1 MKMALALAAC
11 CAATF
16 AHAQTPIG
24 DLLKPPQGAT
34 PYALLSTSKQHGQT
48 LVWTTQSG
56 ARCSRESI
64 NMRGFISETDQCATL
79 GPDHTIRAMIIRGF
93 TPSGDAGENF
103 NSTQNAATWHSP
115 IDAGGAPATGAA
127 IYVPYGGTFDAT
139 AMLFD
144 LLMATPSHQ
153 AALYP
158 SGHASLEK
166 LTETTIGTG
175 ATQRKL
181 TAWNINGLSFEP
193 IPVWADADG
202 QFFGQISLGLSML
215 PPGAT
220 GELKHLI
227 TVQTA
232 ALARRSPEILHS
244 VLQPDT
250 GPVVFAHVKMFDAEA
265 DQFRSDMTV
274 IVAGGRIQAV
284 GPAGTQSPPAGA
296 RIIDGTGKTLL
307 PGLWEMH
314 QHYGDDITGP
324 QLLSE
329 GITSARD
336 PGNDNDLT
344 LDRARRR
351 AAGELLA
358 PHVYPSS
365 LLDGI
370 SPTTAQL
377 GTAVASQ
384 DAALAAVRRA
394 KQDGFTA
401 IKIYSSF
408 NPAWVAATAAEAHR
422 LGLHVHGHV
431 PAGMRPLDAINDGYD
446 EITHINFVIMQAM
459 PDDVVAHSN
468 TSARMVGIGR
478 YAATVD
484 LNAEPM
490 KSLIDTIVARHIAVD
505 PTLSLFE
512 SELVPEPGDLS
523 PAYAPFVGTLP
534 PNVERSFRSGGTA
547 VPPGCTRAQFR
558 ASFAKL
564 QALVG
569 ILHARGVRL
578 VAGTDGSGL
587 ELVHELELYVRA
599 GLPPADALETTT
611 LDAAR
616 VVGVDSHTG
625 SIKVGKDADLMLVDG
640 DPEANISD
648 LRHTRL
654 VMMGGR
660 LMDADALR
668 QAAGFLGAPK

>member
-1 MKMALALAAC
+1 MKMAFALAAC
-11 CAATF
+11 CATTL
-16 AHAQTPIG
+16 AHAETPVT
-24 DLLKPPQGAT
+24 DLLKPPAYAT
-34 PYALLSTSKQHGQT
+34 VFALLSTSKQHGQT
-48 LVWTTQSG
+48 FVWTTQRG
-56 ARCSRESI
+56 VRCSRESI
-64 NMRGFISETDQCATL
+64 NMRGFVSETDQCATM
-79 GPDHTIRAMIIRGF
+79 GPDHTIGAMTIRGV
-93 TPSGDAGENF
+93 TPSGDAGETFSVTSN
-103 NSTQNAATWHSP
+103 TAAWHSP
-115 IDAGGAPATGAA
+115 IDAGGTASAGAA

-144 LLMATPSHQ
+144 LLMATPGHRS
-153 AALYP
+153 ALYP
-158 SGHASLEK
+158 SGHAALEK
-166 LTETTIGTG
+166 LTDTTIGSG
-175 ATQRKL
+175 ATQRSL
-181 TAWNINGLSFEP
+181 TAWNITGLSFEP
-193 IPVWADADG
+193 IPVWADSTG
-202 QFFGQISLGLSML
+202 KFFGQISLGLSML
-215 PPGAT
+215 PPDAA

-232 ALARRSPEILHS
+232 ALARRSPEILQQ
-244 VLQPDT
+244 VLQPDS

-265 DQFRSDMTV
+265 GLFRSDMT
-274 IVAGGRIQAV
+274 ITTHNGRIEAV
-284 GPAGTQSPPAGA
+284 GPATTQTPPQGA

-314 QHYGDDITGP
+314 QHYGDDNTGP

-351 AAGELLA
+351 EAGQLLA

-365 LLDGI
+365 LLDGV
-370 SPTTAQL
+370 SATTAQL
-377 GTAVASQ
+377 GTTIASQ
-384 DAALAAVRRA
+384 DEALKAVRRA
-394 KQDGFTA
+394 KQDGFTG

-408 NPAWVAATAAEAHR
+408 NPAWVTATAAEAHR

-431 PAGMRPLDAINDGYD
+431 PAGMRPMDAINDGYD

-490 KSLIDTIVARHIAVD
+490 QSLIATMAARHIAVD
-505 PTLSLFE
+505 PTLNVFE
-512 SELVPEPGDLS
+512 GELVAEPGDLS
-523 PAYAPFVGTLP
+523 PDYAPFIGTLP
-534 PNVERSFRSGGTA
+534 PNVERSFRSGGQA
-547 VPPGCTRAQFR
+547 VPAGSTRAQFR

-569 ILHARGVRL
+569 MLHTHGIPL

-587 ELVHELELYVRA
+587 ELVHELELYVGA
-599 GLPPADALETTT
+599 GLTPADEMETTT
-611 LDAAR
+611 LNAAR
-616 VVGVDSHTG
+616 LVGVDGHTG
-625 SIKVGKDADLMLVDG
+625 SIKVGKDADLVLVDG

-668 QAAGFLGAPK
+668 QAAGFSGRPK